1 MGSKVCKISE
11 RCKFLTFLYVV
22 GARPAA
28 MSLRVP
34 QWTAAVGL
42 DFVPA
47 PGGLHRQR
55 GYEPFMM
62 LPGPSPGR
70 SSRQQIATN
79 ALVMRLMGAPPEP
92 NRL

>member
-1 MGSKVCKISE
+1 
-11 RCKFLTFLYVV
+11 
-22 GARPAA
+22 

-34 QWTAAVGL
+34 QWTTAVGL

-47 PGGLHRQR
+47 PGGPHRQR

-62 LPGPSPGR
+62 LPAPSPGP
-70 SSRQQIATN
+70 SSGQQIATN
-79 ALVMRLMGAPPEP
+79 ALVMRFMGTPLEP